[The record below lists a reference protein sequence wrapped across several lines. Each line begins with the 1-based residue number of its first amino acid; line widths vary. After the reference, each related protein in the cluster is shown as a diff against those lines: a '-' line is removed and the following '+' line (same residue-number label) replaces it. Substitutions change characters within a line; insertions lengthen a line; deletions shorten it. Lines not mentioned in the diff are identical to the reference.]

1 MTARRVRRSGWGYT
15 LVGALIVLAYLFP
28 VYWMVITSLK
38 PPQQIF
44 ATPPLLVPAPPVL
57 TSYQQAVFD
66 DDRITRAV
74 GNSTIVSVSTML
86 LTLLLATPAAYA
98 LARFKLRGAGLVIL
112 ILLITQMLPSIALAS
127 PLYVAFSRIG
137 LVNSL
142 PALVIACTTGTLP
155 FAVIVLRPFFLS
167 IPRDLEQAA
176 QIDGCTKLGA
186 FLRVIVPL
194 LQPGLITVGA
204 FSFLFTWGE
213 FPFGLALTTNEAVRP
228 ITVAMNNMIG
238 QYGTKWNDLMAVATV
253 IALPVILVFA
263 LLQRYIISGLV
274 SGATK
279 E

>member
-155 FAVIVLRPFFLS
+155 FAVIVLRPFF
-167 IPRDLEQAA
+167 
-176 QIDGCTKLGA
+176 
-186 FLRVIVPL
+186 RVIVPL

-213 FPFGLALTTNEAVRP
+213 FPFGLALTTNEAIRP